1 VVLSG
6 VRGEVSGVA
15 AVAGYAVAVI
25 ADAAQW
31 RQADESEAR
40 WQAGLIAA
48 QVEASSVT
56 VRAHRFAGRRGWI
69 ALFDVAG
76 SRFAFVPGGEVAVGY
91 DAARFAGTPGQN
103 ASYAASAAEFG
114 ISLGIQEFIASVTS
128 PARTAV
134 VPPLLVSVTAAEAG
148 LLPVP
153 PGHPEITELLAR
165 GNRQGPAP
173 GQIDWHRRARVT
185 LDTDWTVTGAWL
197 LQTPSCQQAAAQLF
211 EAGQRLLTPDEWEHA
226 CGAGVTTLFRWG
238 DSCPPGPGP
247 RPAGTGPHREPNAF
261 GLQIAQ
267 DPYRAERTAD
277 PAVACGGD
285 GGGMICGGAGAFVSW
300 LTLATAYRD
309 PGLAGLL
316 QENDGQDPGLY
327 LRPAIAL

>member
-1 VVLSG
+1 M
-6 VRGEVSGVA
+6 
-15 AVAGYAVAVI
+15 
-25 ADAAQW
+25 ADAVQW

-48 QVEASSVT
+48 QVEAASFT
-56 VRAHRFAGRRGWI
+56 VRAHEFAGRRGWV

-76 SRFAFVPGGEVAVGY
+76 SRLAFVPGGEVAVGY
-91 DAARFAGTPGQN
+91 DAARFAGTPDQN

-114 ISLGIQEFIASVTS
+114 TSFGIQEYIASVTS

-148 LLPVP
+148 LVPVP
-153 PGHPEITELLAR
+153 PGHPEITGLLAR
-165 GNRQGPAP
+165 HRRQGPAP
-173 GQIDWHRRARVT
+173 RQIECYRQARVT
-185 LDTDWTVTGAWL
+185 LDPDWTVTGAWL
-197 LQTPSCQQAAAQLF
+197 LQVPSYQQATAQL
-211 EAGQRLLTPDEWEHA
+211 AGAGRRLLTPDEWEHA
-226 CGAGVTTLFRWG
+226 CGAGATTLFRWG
-238 DSCPPGPGP
+238 DACPPGTVP

-261 GLQIAQ
+261 GLEIGQ

-277 PAVACGGD
+277 PTVVCGRD
-285 GGGMICGGAGAFVSW
+285 GGGTIHGGAGWFLSW

-309 PGLAGLL
+309 AGYTSLL
-316 QENDGQDPGLY
+316 QRDNDHYPELY